1 MVTKIN
7 QAAYYCDNVGV
18 NMKKNLDIS
27 CALLELHVDVKENL
41 YRIFYMDASNTV
53 TVISLLVGFGYHHQ
67 YSRQHILFFS
77 TGTILPVQE
86 VV

>member
-1 MVTKIN
+1 MMVTKTN

-41 YRIFYMDASNTV
+41 YRIFYMDAPV
-53 TVISLLVGFGYHHQ
+53 VPILLL
-67 YSRQHILFFS
+67 IL
-77 TGTILPVQE
+77 LPIMV
-86 VV
+86 